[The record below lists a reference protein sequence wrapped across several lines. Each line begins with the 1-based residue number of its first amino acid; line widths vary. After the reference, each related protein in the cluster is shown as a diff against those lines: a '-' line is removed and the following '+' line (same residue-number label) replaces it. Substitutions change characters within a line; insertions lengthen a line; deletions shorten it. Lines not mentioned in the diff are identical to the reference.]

1 MPASKKTH
9 PPDFEKS
16 LAELEKIVQRM
27 EQGEQSLDQT
37 LKDFERGMTL
47 SEQCQK
53 SLDSA
58 QQRVDKLVRKHGGY
72 ELEPLHDDDEDDT

>member
-1 MPASKKTH
+1 MPASKKSE

-16 LAELEKIVQRM
+16 LEELEKIVQRM
-27 EQGEQSLDQT
+27 EQGEQTLDQT
-37 LKDFERGMTL
+37 LKDFERGMAL

-58 QQRVDKLVRKHGGY
+58 QQRVEKLVRKHGGY
-72 ELEPLHDDDEDDT
+72 ELEPLEEVDEDGS